1 MSQQRF
7 SRPAYKSFVEAL
19 HKSSGTAHASN
30 WNLYSDFLELSF
42 IAMSQPVRK
51 WLTGEIDAKREAR
64 YMEIVKR
71 YPNPGA
77 FAEAL
82 GIVVLGLEE
91 EPHDFLG
98 NVAGELGLLEGEWS
112 GQFFTPK
119 PVCDLMVQMN
129 LAEEE
134 KPDPEHRLM
143 ICEPACGAGAMAL
156 SVASFLKDRG
166 FHPSNWWLEA
176 IDKDRRM
183 FHAAYIQLSLCG
195 VPGIVRNA
203 DALSLEQWD
212 AELTLAGAMFPLRRE
227 AEKEYE
233 PAVILPTADQF
244 QLEIA

>member
-1 MSQQRF
+1 
-7 SRPAYKSFVEAL
+7 
-19 HKSSGTAHASN
+19 
-30 WNLYSDFLELSF
+30 
-42 IAMSQPVRK
+42 MSQPVRK

-82 GIVVLGLEE
+82 GIVDLGLEE